1 MSPSKLRQLF
11 HGTLYLGTRETT
23 FDPEK
28 PPVGGWLAAKT
39 ISEHTGQLGLII
51 GTICQGLKLPSIQ
64 SIHWWNI
71 SESCGCFTK
80 TIIIKFETWLADWVI
95 FRLAWLEHRKS
106 SHLDSGHQNWA
117 PLPWCIFIT
126 KYSYQHVV
134 VSQSFSS
141 FSYQNGHNMMVSS
154 IFPDYWATR
163 ALVCC
168 SMWWAYSWQL
178 LWPWHHSKPRPE
190 GLEWK
195 VIFQLS
201 SSQRYILLCISI
213 YIYAYI
219 NIY

>member
-1 MSPSKLRQLF
+1 MLTLSPSNCKVRWAPRSSASSSTELSIWGQ
-11 HGTLYLGTRETT
+11 G
-23 FDPEK
+23 K
-28 PPVGGWLAAKT
+28 PPLILKNRLWVVDWLPKQYLN
-39 ISEHTGQLGLII
+39 ILGQLGLII
-51 GTICQGLKLPSIQ
+51 GTITKAFFSAKHSLD
-64 SIHWWNI
+64 I

-95 FRLAWLEHRKS
+95 FRLNACLEHRKS

-195 VIFQLS
+195 AIFQLS
-201 SSQRYILLCISI
+201 SSQR
-213 YIYAYI
+213 
-219 NIY
+219 